1 MSSTSTISN
10 LQDIGKQT
18 SPQYSSGSPTCY
30 PHESVT
36 QETTDAQPFPA
47 AVHHPCADTFS
58 TSEEEKE
65 EKTMEKNDGVLT
77 EEEVSSCLSN
87 LGHSATGLE
96 HVYQFLSAPGRNLNN
111 VSILCNYVHLQKL
124 ELPYNKIKDVSCVS
138 HMPYLIILDAS
149 HNQLTDFFGFQ
160 PPKNLKEV
168 NFSHNQMSVMTHL
181 SAYSSLSKLNLDYN
195 CFSEIGGLLH
205 CASLTH
211 LSLAHN
217 KISCI
222 RGLDNL
228 PIKDLCL
235 RGNQI
240 EKIENVETLRTLQV
254 LDLSLNRI
262 SSLSGLQNLHL
273 LGSINLESN
282 LISEIKEAT
291 HIHDLCLLR
300 ELNLQRNLVQE
311 QLDYRLAVI
320 FLLQHLTG
328 LDQEKVTVEEKV
340 SAVNKYDPPL
350 EVVAAREHMSHM
362 VYQLMQPQVIYD
374 STLPSLDSPY
384 PMLVLTG
391 PQACGKREL
400 AHKLCREFND
410 FFGYGT
416 CHTTRGPY
424 FGEEDGSDYH
434 FVTEEDFQNMI
445 HMGKFLQTM
454 QYAGH
459 WYGLSRE
466 AIEDVAREG
475 LACCVHMEL
484 EGVFSLK
491 NSHFEP
497 RYVLMIPTDKEQYG
511 RRLRTRAL
519 YTQTQIDTAVAR
531 VDTYVLI
538 NRERPGFFDNVIP
551 CDEPVEAYRTLRQVV
566 KDYLGVE
573 EQGGEDQSTT
583 DTPTEL
589 KRDSLVDEAPPAP
602 STRPETVFMS
612 CSAPDMDPSDHNC
625 RKYYNKVQ
633 AQLTP
638 QKTSAEMASIHRRQ
652 QLVREAL
659 MGKSPKAYTQL
670 FKRCVLTA
678 PSSLASQMQRD
689 PTLSSPMMPRASHDR
704 QHNHSENSSSDDSR
718 ASSGLS
724 IPSSAGAFS
733 ETAGS
738 AGCSELGLDTTAEP
752 LDVSSLGHN
761 LDMLKDQVESGHT
774 PDAPR
779 PGSELL
785 SPGATATMAR
795 PGSNAKPIL
804 PPILSGRK
812 TPGPSPKPQ
821 TLRHEREGEG
831 DE

>member
-1 MSSTSTISN
+1 MSSTSTFSTF
-10 LQDIGKQT
+10 QDIGKQT
-18 SPQYSSGSPTCY
+18 TPQCSSGSPSCY

-47 AVHHPCADTFS
+47 AVHQPCADTFS

-96 HVYQFLSAPGRNLNN
+96 HVYQFLSAPGRNLN

-124 ELPYNKIKDVSCVS
+124 ELPYNKIKDLSCVS

-222 RGLDNL
+222 SGLDKL
-228 PIKDLCL
+228 PIKDLC
-235 RGNQI
+235 
-240 EKIENVETLRTLQV
+240 
-254 LDLSLNRI
+254 
-262 SSLSGLQNLHL
+262 
-273 LGSINLESN
+273 

-300 ELNLQRNLVQE
+300 ELNLQRNPVQE

-350 EVVAAREHMSHM
+350 EVVAARENMSHM

-410 FFGYGT
+410 FFAYGT

-424 FGEEDGSDYH
+424 FGEEDRSNYH

-497 RYVLMIPTDKEQYG
+497 RYILMIPTDKEQYG

-519 YTQTQIDTAVAR
+519 YTRTQIDTAVAR
-531 VDTYVLI
+531 VDTYALI

-583 DTPTEL
+583 DTPDNTSTEL

-602 STRPETVFMS
+602 STRPETIFKS
-612 CSAPDMDPSDHNC
+612 RSAPDMDPSDHNY

-638 QKTSAEMASIHRRQ
+638 EKTSAELASIHRRQ

-659 MGKSPKAYTQL
+659 MGKSPRAYTQL
-670 FKRCVLTA
+670 FKRCVHTA
-678 PSSLASQMQRD
+678 PSSLASQTQRD
-689 PTLSSPMMPRASHDR
+689 PALSSPMMPRASHDG
-704 QHNHSENSSSDDSR
+704 QHNHSENNSSDDSH

-733 ETAGS
+733 ETAGP
-738 AGCSELGLDTTAEP
+738 AGCSDLGLDTTVEP

-779 PGSELL
+779 HGSELL
-785 SPGATATMAR
+785 SPGATTAR

-812 TPGPSPKPQ
+812 TPGPSPSPKP
-821 TLRHEREGEG
+821 
-831 DE
+831 